1 MPQLL
6 GYAFIW
12 DYKVNRMKL
21 ILHYTPSSPFCR
33 FALMTAIHKGIN
45 IQLYISN
52 VSMPENQRIES
63 VNPLKRVPA
72 LEIYH
77 DSGEKDVLRHS
88 ILICEYLDTLSE
100 HNKII
105 ENNFSFKSIYYS
117 FLGITERALSL
128 FYETRRAPEL
138 QSVDSMNK
146 FKSTLNGSLD
156 EVERLLKTYP
166 IANVNLVTI
175 ILSALL
181 GYLDFRLSSE
191 IDWRENRPKLVK
203 WFSEF
208 QQQDVFRKTLSFEMA
223 DLEQG
228 ALYSYQYSLEVSAS
242 LNPLD
247 TFSKRATVIEKSGT
261 ASALVSL
268 PLVYR
273 PL

>member
-1 MPQLL
+1 
-6 GYAFIW
+6 
-12 DYKVNRMKL
+12 MKL
-21 ILHYTPSSPFCR
+21 ILHYAPASPFCR
-33 FALMTAIHKGIN
+33 FALMAAIHKGIN
-45 IQLYISN
+45 LELYISN
-52 VSMPENQRIES
+52 ISMPENQRIES
-63 VNPLKRVPA
+63 VNPLRRVPA

-77 DSGEKDVLRHS
+77 DSGEKGVLRHS

-138 QSVDSMNK
+138 QSVDSLNK
-146 FKSTLNGSLD
+146 FKSTLNVSLD
-156 EVERLLKTYP
+156 EVERVLETYP

-181 GYLDFRLSSE
+181 GYLDFRLSNE
-191 IDWRENRPKLVK
+191 IDWRVNRPKLVK

-208 QQQDVFRKTLSFEMA
+208 QKQDVFQKTLSFEMA
-223 DLEQG
+223 KLEQG
-228 ALYSYQYSLEVSAS
+228 ALYSYQYNLEVATP
-242 LNPLD
+242 LNPFD
-247 TFSKRATVIEKSGT
+247 TFSKRAAIIEKADT

>member
-1 MPQLL
+1 
-6 GYAFIW
+6 
-12 DYKVNRMKL
+12 MKL

-33 FALMTAIHKGIN
+33 FVLMTAIHKGIN
-45 IQLYISN
+45 VQLYISN
-52 VSMPENQRIES
+52 IAIPENQRIES
-63 VNPLKRVPA
+63 VNPLRRVPV

-138 QSVDSMNK
+138 QSIDNMNK
-146 FKSTLNGSLD
+146 FKSTINMSLD
-156 EVERLLKTYP
+156 EVEKLLETYP
-166 IANVNLVTI
+166 IANVNLITI

-181 GYLDFRLSSE
+181 GYLDFRLSNE

-208 QQQDVFRKTLSFEMA
+208 QQQEVFQKTLSFEMA

-228 ALYSYQYSLEVSAS
+228 ALYSYQYNLEVATP
-242 LNPLD
+242 LNPFD
-247 TFSKRATVIEKSGT
+247 TFSKRAVVIETAAT
-261 ASALVSL
+261 ASPLVSL